1 MPASIINLINIRL
14 SKKLTLIVI
23 LFSFFQVIA
32 QELPPV
38 MNFGPN
44 QYNAGNQNWMID
56 QDQKNNLYFANS
68 TGLLE
73 YNGENWNLY
82 PVPNNTIVR
91 SLKTVDE
98 RIYTGAYMEAGYWE
112 RDDFGILKYT
122 SLVSK
127 FPNAIGD
134 GEQFWDIEFI
144 DDLVVF
150 RSFGGIYFYDPQKDQ
165 VNMMENSL
173 GKPVSGIFKHEG
185 ELFFQLVSEG
195 LYKVLNGK
203 PQLVVP
209 FSQLNNRAVVH
220 LYNKNGNLSIIT
232 GNSEFFNWNGK
243 QLIQYNEELS
253 EAIETPNVL
262 DVLVLENEEIILG
275 TVGKGIVQVNS
286 EGQILNTFDQENV
299 LINNTVLDLF
309 LDESGNIWAGM
320 DYGMSSIHLSST
332 FLSFQDNRGEIGSV
346 YASFKENGN
355 LYLGTNQGLYFKRA
369 NDKKFSLIDGTSGQV
384 WFIEEIDGNL
394 FCGHNSG
401 TFLIDE
407 DEATKVCDRLGTW
420 LVKKYSENTFVQGH
434 YNGISFLVEE
444 NGSFTTMPMLAN
456 FPHSSKFI
464 EVDTEGQLWISNEH
478 KGVFRMRPNDSL
490 TGIKEIRNYNFME
503 ESGITSSLFR
513 YKDTLYYSSRKN
525 IYQYQKSQ
533 DNFEKDNSL
542 NKLISNVDR
551 VSGKISSENS
561 QQRLWG
567 FAREGIF
574 TISPA
579 RLNSANELDFIYI
592 DQDFRNIAVGYEN
605 ISGQNDGA
613 NYVLGIANGYIKFDL
628 SDTGL
633 DEQEYNIS
641 IDKVEVSSLDSP
653 SNEVAL
659 NKAGNFQ
666 FKKNNI
672 SFLFST
678 PVYNKFSEA
687 VYSYKLVGLSDKWS
701 NWSSTP
707 EVNFKNLN
715 FGDYSFEV
723 KAKIGNNITNPAGYD
738 FSIARPFY
746 LSSIAILGYFLLFFN
761 DFIPDP
767 SLKPKTS

>member
-1 MPASIINLINIRL
+1 VPASIINLINIRL